1 MYMGVFVLTEI
12 SFHVPSQV
20 QTLTVHALIV
30 LYHKECIFHGKR
42 AGAAHNF
49 APHTHLLQNY
59 SVHIV
64 LVYIEVHSLCSSTE
78 RFLALVG
85 QSLEVKSRSLHLV

>member
-1 MYMGVFVLTEI
+1 M
-12 SFHVPSQV
+12 

-42 AGAAHNF
+42 AGAVQHILHVKIHHNF

-64 LVYIEVHSLCSSTE
+64 VVYIEVHSPCSSTE